1 MGHDSEDDDP
11 HERAEYERALQ
22 HDAETRAVLP
32 SGQVLARAPE
42 GALRLLHHAGPALA
56 MSPIN
61 VVDTFGHL
69 DYSPFLW
76 LGLELE
82 LAVQLSANGRP
93 MGEPPAVL
101 WSTSDP
107 SVLAIRDTGERHNRS
122 AVVTALKEG
131 EAMVVAEVAGGLRR
145 ERAYTVRIEPEIQW
159 F

>member
-1 MGHDSEDDDP
+1 MGDDSEEDDP

-32 SGQVLARAPE
+32 SRQVLARAPE
-42 GALRLLHHAGPALA
+42 GVLAHDVGPALA

-61 VVDTFGHL
+61 VVDTFARL
-69 DYSPFLW
+69 DCSPFLW

-82 LAVQLSANGRP
+82 LAVQISANGRP
-93 MGEPPAVL
+93 MGEPPAVQ

-107 SVLAIRDTGERHNRS
+107 SVLAIRDTGAQHNRR

-131 EAMVVAEVAGGLRR
+131 EVTVVAEIAGGLRR